1 MNSENLEQKRNIKD
15 FLKSNIKIL
24 LSIFFIIV
32 LIGIFFLWTDYSNK
46 SKKKRISK
54 DFIQAKILLNENSK
68 DKSVEILKNIVNEKD
83 ETYSPLALYL
93 IIDKKLD
100 EDANI
105 INEYFDLVISIG
117 KLEKE
122 DLNLIKFKKAIYLS
136 QSSDEKTLLD
146 LLNPIINSKSIWRL
160 QSMEFLGDYYYSK
173 KQFKKAEQYYIQIL
187 NEGEDLSIDVSDIKR
202 KMKLINND

>member
-24 LSIFFIIV
+24 LSIFFFIV

-46 SKKKRISK
+46 LNKKRISK
-54 DFIQAKILLNENSK
+54 DFIQAKILLNKNSN
-68 DKSVEILKNIVNEKD
+68 DKSLEILKDIVNEKD

-100 EDANI
+100 EDPNI
-105 INEYFDLVISIG
+105 INEYFDSVISIG

-122 DLNLIKFKKAIYLS
+122 DLNLIKLKKAIHLS

-187 NEGEDLSIDVSDIKR
+187 NKGEDLSIDVSDIKR

>member
-24 LSIFFIIV
+24 LSIFFFIV

-46 SKKKRISK
+46 LNKKRISK
-54 DFIQAKILLNENSK
+54 DFIQAKILLNKNSN
-68 DKSVEILKNIVNEKD
+68 DKSLEILKDIVNEKD

-100 EDANI
+100 EDPNI
-105 INEYFDLVISIG
+105 INEYFDSVISIG

-122 DLNLIKFKKAIYLS
+122 DLNLIKLKKAIHLS

-146 LLNPIINSKSIWRL
+146 YQFQVNLEITINGVFR
-160 QSMEFLGDYYYSK
+160 
-173 KQFKKAEQYYIQIL
+173 
-187 NEGEDLSIDVSDIKR
+187 
-202 KMKLINND
+202 

>member
-68 DKSVEILKNIVNEKD
+68 DKSLEILKNIVNEKD

>member
-24 LSIFFIIV
+24 LSIFFFIV

-46 SKKKRISK
+46 LNKKRISK
-54 DFIQAKILLNENSK
+54 DFIQAKILLNKNSN
-68 DKSVEILKNIVNEKD
+68 DKSLEILKDIVNEKD

-100 EDANI
+100 EDPNI
-105 INEYFDLVISIG
+105 INEYFDSVISIG

-122 DLNLIKFKKAIYLS
+122 DLNLIKLKKAIHLS

-187 NEGEDLSIDVSDIKR
+187 NQGEDLSIDVSDIKR

>member
-1 MNSENLEQKRNIKD
+1 MNSENLEQKKNIKD

-24 LSIFFIIV
+24 LSIFFFIV

-46 SKKKRISK
+46 LNKKRISK
-54 DFIQAKILLNENSK
+54 DFIQAKILLNKNSN
-68 DKSVEILKNIVNEKD
+68 DKSLEILKDIVNEKD

-100 EDANI
+100 EDPNI
-105 INEYFDLVISIG
+105 INEYFDSVISIG

-122 DLNLIKFKKAIYLS
+122 DLNLIKLKKAIHLS

-187 NEGEDLSIDVSDIKR
+187 NKGEDLSIDVSDIKR